1 MRCRLWHMSSA
12 RIVASSS
19 GRTWSART
27 AVTTAKTCRSWPTQ
41 RRPRSRPQRAAG
53 NALATDR
60 QSIPVSVG
68 KIVLALD
75 GMGGDHAP
83 EVVVNGAD
91 IARERYPGTSFLLFG
106 DPARLKPLVDKRKGL
121 AKALE
126 IVPAEDEVL
135 AEDKP
140 SFALRRRRKSSMW
153 LAVDA
158 AAQGRADTVV
168 SAGNTGALLAIS
180 MFAMRMVEG
189 AHRPALASFLPTAR
203 GETVMLDLGA
213 NLECDA
219 ENLAEF
225 GVMGSVF
232 AQVLLGLDKPKVGL
246 LNVGSEELKGH
257 EELRQAAA
265 WLRREGAPVDFQ
277 GFIEGNDIGTGNIDV
292 VVTDGFTGNVALKTI
307 EGTAKLYTQ
316 FVRDAFR
323 TSTFAKIGYLFASG
337 AWVKL
342 RKRVDPR
349 RYNGGVFLG
358 LDGVCVKSHGG
369 TDALGFAYAIG
380 VAVDMVRY
388 HYKDK
393 VIESLARLHAAAPA
407 ADAEPALQASGS
419 GA

>member
-1 MRCRLWHMSSA
+1 M
-12 RIVASSS
+12 
-19 GRTWSART
+19 
-27 AVTTAKTCRSWPTQ
+27 
-41 RRPRSRPQRAAG
+41 
-53 NALATDR
+53 TD
-60 QSIPVSVG
+60 S

-75 GMGGDHAP
+75 GMGGDRAP

-106 DPARLKPLVDKRKGL
+106 DPARLKPLVDRRKGL
-121 AKALE
+121 ASTLE
-126 IVPAEDEVL
+126 IVPAEDAVL

-180 MFAMRMVEG
+180 MVAMRMLEG

-213 NLECDA
+213 NVECDA
-219 ENLAEF
+219 DNLAEF
-225 GVMGSVF
+225 AVMGSVF
-232 AQVLLGLDKPKVGL
+232 AQVLLGLDRPRVGL

-257 EELRQAAA
+257 EELRQASA
-265 WLRREGAPVDFQ
+265 WLRREGSPIDFH
-277 GFIEGNDIGTGNIDV
+277 GFVEGNDIGAGAIDV
-292 VVTDGFTGNVALKTI
+292 VVTDGFTGNVALKAI

-316 FVRDAFR
+316 FLREVFR
-323 TSTFAKIGYLFASG
+323 TSSFAKVGYVFASG
-337 AWVKL
+337 SFRKL
-342 RKRVDPR
+342 FKRVDPR

-380 VAVDMVRY
+380 VAVDLVRY
-388 HYKDK
+388 EYKNK
-393 VIESLARLHAAAPA
+393 LVEGLAKLRQVTSTAETTES
-407 ADAEPALQASGS
+407 PALRASG
-419 GA
+419 GAE

>member
-1 MRCRLWHMSSA
+1 MS
-12 RIVASSS
+12 
-19 GRTWSART
+19 T
-27 AVTTAKTCRSWPTQ
+27 
-41 RRPRSRPQRAAG
+41 
-53 NALATDR
+53 N
-60 QSIPVSVG
+60 

-83 EVVVNGAD
+83 DVIVNGAD

-106 DPARLKPLVDKRKGL
+106 DEARLKALVDKRKGL
-121 AKALE
+121 AQALE
-126 IVPAEDEVL
+126 IVPSEDAVK
-135 AEDKP
+135 ADDKP
-140 SFALRRRRKSSMW
+140 SFAVRRRRKSSMW
-153 LAVDA
+153 MAVEA

-180 MFAMRMVEG
+180 MFAMRMLEG
-189 AHRPALASFLPTAR
+189 ADRPALASFMPTSR

-219 ENLAEF
+219 DNLAQF
-225 GVMGSVF
+225 AVMGSVF
-232 AQVLLGLDKPKVGL
+232 AQALLGLDAPKVGL

-265 WLRREGAPVDFQ
+265 LLRRPGSPVNFH
-277 GFIEGNDIGTGNIDV
+277 GFVEGNDIGAGVTDV
-292 VVTDGFTGNVALKTI
+292 VVTDGFTGNVALKAI
-307 EGTAKLYTQ
+307 EGTAKLTFQ
-316 FVRDAFR
+316 FVGDAFR

-337 AWVKL
+337 AWKKL

-380 VAVDMVRY
+380 VAVDLVRY
-388 HYKDK
+388 EYKNK
-393 VIESLARLHAAAPA
+393 LVEGLARLSEIRSAGEAPA
-407 ADAEPALQASGS
+407 ASLQASG
-419 GA
+419 GTA

>member
-1 MRCRLWHMSSA
+1 M
-12 RIVASSS
+12 
-19 GRTWSART
+19 
-27 AVTTAKTCRSWPTQ
+27 
-41 RRPRSRPQRAAG
+41 
-53 NALATDR
+53 AT
-60 QSIPVSVG
+60 G

-83 EVVVNGAD
+83 EVIVNGAD
-91 IARERYPGTSFLLFG
+91 IARERYPGTSYLLFG

-121 AKALE
+121 SQALE
-126 IVPAEDEVL
+126 IVPAEDAVL

-153 LAVDA
+153 LAVEA

-180 MFAMRMVEG
+180 MVAMRTVAG
-189 AHRPALASFLPTAR
+189 AHRPALASFVPTSR

-219 ENLAEF
+219 DNLAEF
-225 GVMGSVF
+225 AVMGSVF
-232 AQVLLGLDKPKVGL
+232 AQVLLGLDRPKVGL
-246 LNVGSEELKGH
+246 LNVGSEEEKGH
-257 EELRQAAA
+257 EELRQAAR
-265 WLRREGAPVDFQ
+265 WLRRPDAPVNFH
-277 GFIEGNDIGTGNIDV
+277 GFVEGNDIGRGTVDV
-292 VVTDGFTGNVALKTI
+292 VVTDGFTGNVALKSI

-323 TSTFAKIGYLFASG
+323 TSTFAKIGFLFAAG
-337 AWVKL
+337 ALVKM

-380 VAVDMVRY
+380 VAVDLVRY
-388 HYKDK
+388 EYKNK
-393 VIESLARLHAAAPA
+393 LAEGLTKLREVTSV
-407 ADAEPALQASGS
+407 AEASALQASG
-419 GA
+419 GAE

>member
-1 MRCRLWHMSSA
+1 VSA
-12 RIVASSS
+12 
-19 GRTWSART
+19 
-27 AVTTAKTCRSWPTQ
+27 
-41 RRPRSRPQRAAG
+41 
-53 NALATDR
+53 
-60 QSIPVSVG
+60 G

-83 EVVVNGAD
+83 GVIVNGAD

-106 DPARLKPLVDKRKGL
+106 DPARLKPLIDKRKGL
-121 AKALE
+121 SQVLE
-126 IVPAEDEVL
+126 IVPAEDAVL

-153 LAVDA
+153 LAVEA
-158 AAQGRADTVV
+158 AAQGRADTVI

-180 MFAMRMVEG
+180 MFSMRMLEG

-225 GVMGSVF
+225 AVMGSVF
-232 AQVLLGLDKPKVGL
+232 AKVLLGLDSPKVGL

-257 EELRQAAA
+257 EELRQSAA
-265 WLRREGAPVDFQ
+265 WLRREGSPIDFR
-277 GFIEGNDIGTGNIDV
+277 GFVEGNDITSGMIDV
-292 VVTDGFTGNVALKTI
+292 VVTDGFTGNVALKSI

-323 TSTFAKIGYLFASG
+323 TSTFAKIGYLFSTG
-337 AWVKL
+337 AWTKL

-369 TDALGFAYAIG
+369 MDALGFAYAIG
-380 VAVDMVRY
+380 VAVDLVRY
-388 HYKDK
+388 EYKNK
-393 VIESLARLHAAAPA
+393 LVEGLAKLHQVIAAP
-407 ADAEPALQASGS
+407 EPTTTAALQASG
-419 GA
+419 GGE

>member
-1 MRCRLWHMSSA
+1 
-12 RIVASSS
+12 V
-19 GRTWSART
+19 
-27 AVTTAKTCRSWPTQ
+27 
-41 RRPRSRPQRAAG
+41 SR
-53 NALATDR
+53 D
-60 QSIPVSVG
+60 

-91 IARERYPGTSFLLFG
+91 IARERYPGASFLLFG

-121 AKALE
+121 GQTLE
-126 IVPAEDEVL
+126 IVAAEDVVL
-135 AEDKP
+135 GEDKP

-180 MFAMRMVEG
+180 MFAMRMLDG
-189 AHRPALASFLPTAR
+189 AHRPALASFLPTSR

-213 NLECDA
+213 NVECDA
-219 ENLAEF
+219 ENLSEF
-225 GVMGSVF
+225 AVMGSIF
-232 AQVLLGLDKPKVGL
+232 AQVLLGLDRPKVGL

-257 EELRQAAA
+257 EEVRQAAA
-265 WLRREGAPVDFQ
+265 WLRREESPIHFH
-277 GFIEGNDIGTGNIDV
+277 GFVEGNDIGAGVVDV
-292 VVTDGFTGNVALKTI
+292 VVTDGFTGNVALKAI

-337 AWVKL
+337 PLKKM

-358 LDGVCVKSHGG
+358 LNGVCVKSHGG

-380 VAVDMVRY
+380 VAVDLVRY
-388 HYKDK
+388 EYKSK
-393 VIESLARLHAAAPA
+393 LVEGLATLRQITSASETPT
-407 ADAEPALQASGS
+407 PTQALQASG
-419 GA
+419 GAE

>member
-1 MRCRLWHMSSA
+1 V
-12 RIVASSS
+12 I
-19 GRTWSART
+19 
-27 AVTTAKTCRSWPTQ
+27 
-41 RRPRSRPQRAAG
+41 AG
-53 NALATDR
+53 K
-60 QSIPVSVG
+60 V
-68 KIVLALD
+68 VLALD
-75 GMGGDHAP
+75 GMGGDDAP

-91 IARERYPGTSFLLFG
+91 IARERYPGASFLLFG
-106 DPARLKPLVDKRKGL
+106 DPARLKPLVDRRKGL
-121 AKALE
+121 AQALE
-126 IVPAEDEVL
+126 IVPAADAVS
-135 AEDKP
+135 ADDKP
-140 SFALRRRRKSSMW
+140 SFALRRRRQSSMW

-180 MFAMRMVEG
+180 MVAMRMLEG
-189 AHRPALASFLPTAR
+189 AHRPALASFIPTNR

-219 ENLAEF
+219 DNLAQF
-225 GVMGSVF
+225 AVMGSVF
-232 AQVLLGLDKPKVGL
+232 AQVLLGLSEPTVGL

-257 EELRQAAA
+257 EELRQAAVL
-265 WLRREGAPVDFQ
+265 LRRPGSPVSFH
-277 GFIEGNDIGTGNIDV
+277 GFVEGNDIGAGKVDV

-307 EGTAKLYTQ
+307 EGTAKLYTT

-358 LDGVCVKSHGG
+358 LNGVCVKSHGG

-380 VAVDMVRY
+380 VAIDMVRY
-388 HYKDK
+388 DYKSK
-393 VIESLARLHAAAPA
+393 LVEGLARLHALPATAEAAV
-407 ADAEPALQASGS
+407 LQAGGGS
-419 GA
+419 A

>member
-1 MRCRLWHMSSA
+1 MSA
-12 RIVASSS
+12 
-19 GRTWSART
+19 
-27 AVTTAKTCRSWPTQ
+27 
-41 RRPRSRPQRAAG
+41 
-53 NALATDR
+53 
-60 QSIPVSVG
+60 G

-83 EVVVNGAD
+83 DVVVFGAD
-91 IARERYPGTSFLLFG
+91 MARERHPGTTFLLFG
-106 DPARLKPLVDKRKGL
+106 DPARLKPLVDQRKGL
-121 AKALE
+121 ASVLE
-126 IVPAEDEVL
+126 IVPAEDAVL
-135 AEDKP
+135 ADDKP

-180 MFAMRMVEG
+180 MFAMRMIAG
-189 AHRPALASFLPTAR
+189 ADRPALASFMPTAR

-219 ENLAEF
+219 NNLSEF
-225 GVMGSVF
+225 AVMGSVF
-232 AQVLLGLDKPKVGL
+232 AQVLLGLDKPRVGL

-265 WLRREGAPVDFQ
+265 ILRREGLPLDFR
-277 GFIEGNDIGTGNIDV
+277 GFVEGNDIGKGDVDV
-292 VVTDGFTGNVALKTI
+292 VVTDGFTGNVALKSI
-307 EGTAKLYTQ
+307 EGTAKLYSQ

-323 TSTFAKIGYLFASG
+323 SSTLAKLGYLFASG
-337 AWVKL
+337 AMNKF

-358 LDGVCVKSHGG
+358 VDGVCVKSHGG

-388 HYKDK
+388 EYRSK
-393 VIESLARLHAAAPA
+393 LADGLATLRRSSETGEATP
-407 ADAEPALQASGS
+407 PALQASG
-419 GA
+419 GGE